1 MDTKIT
7 LTMSTLEYQNYDH
20 TFSSTQE
27 TEYDTIWL
35 LIIYVTAIPP
45 MEIAAIHT
53 MSRNNVDR

>member
-1 MDTKIT
+1 
-7 LTMSTLEYQNYDH
+7 MSTLEYQNYDH